1 MIKEIESICEI
12 KCEEE
17 LTKYNTYRVNSVCH
31 ALVFPKTIEE
41 LKEVL
46 SILKKYSIKY
56 LILGNGS
63 NVILPPYYDGIII
76 KLSNFSECN
85 IKGNEVVVGAG
96 YMFNKLSSE
105 LSNME
110 YTGYEWAV
118 GIPGTVGGCIYNNAG
133 AYKMSMS
140 DLLISVTVLK
150 NDEIIELSC
159 NECNFGYRTSLFK
172 EEKNYVIL
180 SCKLKLHKGN
190 LDEIKSL
197 ISDRTKR
204 RMETQPLNYPSCG
217 SVFRNPDNIP
227 AGKVIEEVGL
237 KGYSIGGAKVSEL
250 HANFIINTGEATS
263 EDIIKLINVIK
274 DKVKNE
280 TDIDLILEQEII
292 KG

>member
-31 ALVFPKTIEE
+31 ALVFPKTIKE

-172 EEKNYVIL
+172 EEKDYIIL

>member
-31 ALVFPKTIEE
+31 ALVFPKTIKE

-63 NVILPPYYDGIII
+63 NVILPPYYDGIVI

-172 EEKNYVIL
+172 EENGYIIL

-217 SVFRNPDNIP
+217 SVFRNPDNIS

-263 EDIIKLINVIK
+263 EEIIKLINVIK

-292 KG
+292 K

>member
-31 ALVFPKTIEE
+31 ALVFPKTIKE

-172 EEKNYVIL
+172 EEKDYIIL

-263 EDIIKLINVIK
+263 EEIIKLINVIK